1 MQRSADAKALMFRQ
15 RGHAP
20 ADAGHWPD
28 FVEVDHGEQA
38 KMEQE
43 LFEGSL
49 IEQAASFM
57 LYSQTLRDKA
67 HER

>member
-1 MQRSADAKALMFRQ
+1 MVLGRKR
-15 RGHAP
+15 P
-20 ADAGHWPD
+20 AGSGSRNRPIKSWPD

-57 LYSQTLRDKA
+57 LYSQTLRDKV